1 MVNNKYYCSSN
12 VLYYIILYYN
22 IMSHKILGEGTY
34 GCVIKPSLKCKDKK
48 TSKIYENK
56 VSKVMRDWDAEKE
69 LKEME
74 FISNIKGI
82 EKYAVNLPIMC
93 KPDMKDPAF
102 DEYVSKC
109 DTYNVAESYEN
120 NPKELSLLLLDD
132 GGLDMEQSLQLM
144 RNVTDNDRKIFFNS
158 FINLFEGLEFFRKNK
173 IVHFDI
179 KLINLVYNFEKGEAK
194 FIDFGL
200 MKKDET
206 IKKEYTNNTAWYA
219 RNHFNWPPE
228 NMCGT
233 KMMYNKN
240 KGCWK
245 YKAGYQDYNRFLN
258 KLIDTFDVYSLCL
271 ALMDIF
277 VPLYVH
283 DEKNFIFHAYVI
295 DLLEQY
301 NEKSLVMR
309 NNDLKALTNEYINLL
324 KKYDLY
330 IDKTKPIEMSPQ
342 IKNVIKKIK
351 HNKDNIDNILKEN
364 CPKDKPIFNPK
375 TKRFLK
381 LCKTGYERNEDYK
394 CIKTKKLNYT
404 NTSINNKS
412 INNLN
417 NSKNNMNKLKM
428 LKKNINNST
437 FKKQLQCYK
446 ENKDYNPK
454 TKRCNTTCKKGYIRD
469 KNFRC
474 VHIKDLKLKH
484 KSLSLSR
491 RKSKL
496 KYKTRVYKSI

>member
-1 MVNNKYYCSSN
+1 
-12 VLYYIILYYN
+12 
-22 IMSHKILGEGTY
+22 MSHNILGEGTY
-34 GCVIKPSLKCKDKK
+34 GCVIKPSLKCKGKK
-48 TSKIYENK
+48 SSKIYENK
-56 VSKVMRDWDAEKE
+56 VSKVMRDKHAEDE

-74 FISNIKGI
+74 YISNIKGI
-82 EKYAVNLPIMC
+82 EKYAVNLPIKC
-93 KPDMKDPAF
+93 KPDLTDSNFNK
-102 DEYVSKC
+102 YVSKC
-109 DTYNVAESYEN
+109 NTYYVAQQYLA
-120 NPKELSLLLLDD
+120 NPKKLSLLLLDD
-132 GGLDMEQSLQLM
+132 GGLNMQQSLNL
-144 RNVTDNDRKIFFNS
+144 VLSGTSNDKKIFYNS
-158 FINLFEGLEFFRKNK
+158 IINLFEGLEFFRKNK

-206 IKKEYTNNTAWYA
+206 IKKEYSNNSAWYA

-233 KMMYNKN
+233 KEMYHKFI
-240 KGCWK
+240 GCKK
-245 YKAGYQDYNRFLN
+245 YRIGFHDYNRFLN
-258 KLIDTFDVYSLCL
+258 RLIDTFDVYSLCL

-277 VPLYVH
+277 VPLY
-283 DEKNFIFHAYVI
+283 AYDSDNLLFNMNVI
-295 DLLEQY
+295 SLIQEY
-301 NEKSLVMR
+301 NDKSLVMR
-309 NNDLKALTNEYINLL
+309 SYDLNRLTNEYIKLL
-324 KKYDLY
+324 KNHNLY
-330 IDKTKPIEMSPQ
+330 IEKTRTIEMSPQ

-351 HNKDNIDNILKEN
+351 NNKENIDNILKEN

-375 TKRFLK
+375 SKRCLK

-394 CIKTKKLNYT
+394 CVKTKKIIDN
-404 NTSINNKS
+404 INNS
-412 INNLN
+412 ND
-417 NSKNNMNKLKM
+417 KNNMNNLKM

-469 KNFRC
+469 KNFVCR
-474 VHIKDLKLKH
+474 HIKDLKLKH

-491 RKSKL
+491 SKSKL
-496 KYKTRVYKSI
+496 KNKTKRYKSI

>member
-1 MVNNKYYCSSN
+1 
-12 VLYYIILYYN
+12 
-22 IMSHKILGEGTY
+22 MSHKIVGEGTY
-34 GCVIKPSLKCKDKK
+34 GCVIKPSLKCKGNKS
-48 TSKIYENK
+48 SKIYQNK
-56 VSKVMRDWDAEKE
+56 VSKVMRDKHATDE

-74 FISNIKGI
+74 YISKIKGI
-82 EKYAVNLPIMC
+82 EKYAVNLPIKC
-93 KPDMKDPAF
+93 KPDLTDSNF

-109 DTYNVAESYEN
+109 NTYNVINTYFD
-120 NPKELSLLLLDD
+120 NPKKLSLLLLDD
-132 GGLDMEQSLQLM
+132 GGLNMQQSLRLII
-144 RNVTDNDRKIFFNS
+144 NGTDNDKKIFYNS

-194 FIDFGL
+194 YIDFGL

-228 NMCGT
+228 NECGT
-233 KMMYNKN
+233 KMMYDKN
-240 KGCWK
+240 KGCEK
-245 YKAGYQDYNRFLN
+245 YRNGFQDYDKFLN
-258 KLIDTFDVYSLCL
+258 RLIDTFDVYGLCL

-277 VPLYVH
+277 VPLYVY
-283 DEKNFIFHAYVI
+283 DTDNLLFNANVI
-295 DLLEQY
+295 SLLQEY
-301 NEKSLVMR
+301 NDKSLVMR
-309 NNDLKALTNEYINLL
+309 SYDLNILTNKYIKLL
-324 KKYDLY
+324 KNQKLY
-330 IDKTKPIEMSPQ
+330 IEKKKTIEMSPQ

-351 HNKDNIDNILKEN
+351 DNKDNIENILKEN
-364 CPKDKPIFNPK
+364 CPKDKPILNPK
-375 TKRFLK
+375 TKRCLK

-394 CIKTKKLNYT
+394 CVKTKKN
-404 NTSINNKS
+404 IF
-412 INNLN
+412 NNLN
-417 NSKNNMNKLKM
+417 NSKNNMNNLNNSKNNMNNLKM

-469 KNFRC
+469 KKFRC

-491 RKSKL
+491 SKSKL
-496 KYKTRVYKSI
+496 KNKSRVYKSRVYKSI